1 MHRRRSLLTSTGPS
15 PSTEATDTLVA
26 ADVAGAAV
34 LVDGVV
40 AAGALV
46 VDLLLEPQALAMT
59 ATMGTAAS
67 R

>member
-1 MHRRRSLLTSTGPS
+1 
-15 PSTEATDTLVA
+15 LVP

-46 VDLLLEPQALAMT
+46 VDLVLEPQALART
-59 ATMGTAAS
+59 ATIGTAAS